1 MRIVSL
7 AGIAAATL
15 ALVACNSGGEAQPD
29 QAASSGENT
38 QQAGSDAEQPA
49 GVNDGIPDLTP
60 ATLTPEAQKGEKGA
74 RNVLLSFTRA
84 IELKEFDQAWNL
96 MVPELRANLSREQ
109 FTQTFAGLGD
119 LTVSAP
125 AGTMDGAAGTIYY
138 EVPITIRGATGQ
150 ALTGEIVL
158 SRVNDVP
165 GATEEQLQW
174 RVRRFS
180 VSSS

>member
-1 MRIVSL
+1 MRILTL

-15 ALVACNSGGEAQPD
+15 SLVACNSAGDAPEEQSTSGGE
-29 QAASSGENT
+29 SE
-38 QQAGSDAEQPA
+38 QQAVGEAEQPA

-60 ATLTPEAQKGEKGA
+60 AALSPEEQKGEKGA

-96 MVPELRANLSREQ
+96 MVPELRENLPRDQ

-125 AGTMDGAAGTIYY
+125 AGTMEGAAGTIYY
-138 EVPITIRGATGQ
+138 EVPITIRGGTGQ
-150 ALTGEIVL
+150 TLTGEIVL